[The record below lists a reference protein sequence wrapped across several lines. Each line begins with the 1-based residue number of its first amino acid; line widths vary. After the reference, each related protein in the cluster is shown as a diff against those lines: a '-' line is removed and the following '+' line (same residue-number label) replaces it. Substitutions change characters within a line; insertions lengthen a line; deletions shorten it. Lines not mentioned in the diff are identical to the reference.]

1 MKVLVV
7 GSGGVGES
15 TVAIAR
21 RRDPHAE
28 LFETMVM
35 ADHFFDEIDVCDGAN
50 QGGAS

>member
-15 TVAIAR
+15 TAAIAR
-21 RRDPHAE
+21 RRDPHGE

-35 ADHFFDEIDVCDGAN
+35 ADWYWMA
-50 QGGAS
+50 A

>member
-15 TVAIAR
+15 TAAIAR
-21 RRDPHAE
+21 RRDSHAE

-35 ADHFFDEIDVCDGAN
+35 ADWYWMA
-50 QGGAS
+50 A

>member
-28 LFETMVM
+28 IFETMAM
-35 ADHFFDEIDVCDGAN
+35 ADHFFDESDMRDGAN
-50 QGGAS
+50 WGGAK